1 MTPENK
7 QEFIRQKANEHIVGE
22 DEKILWSLH
31 AVRKLRVEGLRKA
44 KVENSLKKCI
54 IIEDY
59 HKTDGR
65 LLPDCL
71 VLEFVNNEPVH
82 AVIAIDIDF
91 DRIFIVTV
99 YRPAAERWESDW
111 KKRKN

>member
-1 MTPENK
+1 
-7 QEFIRQKANEHIVGE
+7 
-22 DEKILWSLH
+22 
-31 AVRKLRVEGLRKA
+31 
-44 KVENSLKKCI
+44 
-54 IIEDY
+54 
-59 HKTDGR
+59 
-65 LLPDCL
+65 LPDCL